1 MARDV
6 AGVTAYLL
14 WNTVLAVKLH
24 YIPEGSEYLNEKH
37 CILQMLY
44 WFIMTKAPILMGLN
58 CTDLLQWTL
67 QS

>member
-44 WFIMTKAPILMGLN
+44 
-58 CTDLLQWTL
+58 
-67 QS
+67 